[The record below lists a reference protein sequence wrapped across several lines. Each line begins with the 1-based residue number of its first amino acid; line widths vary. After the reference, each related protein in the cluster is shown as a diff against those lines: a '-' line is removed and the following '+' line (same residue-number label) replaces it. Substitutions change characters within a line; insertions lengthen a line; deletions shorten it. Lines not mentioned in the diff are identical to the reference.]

1 MSMRFHATC
10 PICNALIGYELSGD
24 VVCPHCK
31 TELLVGSSDPTCH
44 DLTEIDPD
52 IGGGSMGV
60 FHVNLHPAGTLVCVA
75 CQQIYPDSFEC
86 CPKLVDLALMS
97 YGQKTKFH
105 GPKTD
110 ERIAKFLRDNERVV
124 TNTVRLRALEAEHGQ
139 LDKKTTRLMKST
151 LKHLG
156 LLNLMETET

>member
-1 MSMRFHATC
+1 
-10 PICNALIGYELSGD
+10 
-24 VVCPHCK
+24 
-31 TELLVGSSDPTCH
+31 
-44 DLTEIDPD
+44 
-52 IGGGSMGV
+52 
-60 FHVNLHPAGTLVCVA
+60 
-75 CQQIYPDSFEC
+75 
-86 CPKLVDLALMS
+86 MS